1 MAVARR
7 SRSKAGSTPTAELK
21 TLVDSLIKENQRLK
35 KQLLRV
41 EAKAT
46 GGAGAAAARGLG
58 AIARRLEKALGAGS
72 TSRRTRRNT
81 STAAKAARRSA
92 AAPTPRKPTSRETQA
107 KRLAALAKAREARAA
122 KRNQESPSNG

>member
-7 SRSKAGSTPTAELK
+7 SRSKAGSKPTAELK

-46 GGAGAAAARGLG
+46 GGAGAAVTRGLG
-58 AIARRLEKALGAGS
+58 AIARKLEKALGASS
-72 TSRRTRRNT
+72 TSSRTRRNT
-81 STAAKAARRSA
+81 STAPKATRRSA
-92 AAPTPRKPTSRETQA
+92 AAPTPRKPTSPETQA

-122 KRNQESPSNG
+122 KRNQG